1 MTRSSISAVYAVFII
16 LLTVGIPL
24 LLFFGT
30 DEPSG
35 ILAAVLA
42 FGILLSYTLY
52 SNLLN
57 RRS

>member
-1 MTRSSISAVYAVFII
+1 MTRSAISALYAVFLI

-30 DEPSG
+30 DEPTG
-35 ILAAVLA
+35 ILAAVLS
-42 FGILLSYTLY
+42 FGVLLSYTLY